1 MFHLQEPSQNKS
13 KSGLSK
19 RMPERSSHGFETIS
33 IVVRQSWG
41 IEGALSLGR
50 DSQGAGLKVLQ

>member
-1 MFHLQEPSQNKS
+1 MFYLQEPAQNKS

-19 RMPERSSHGFETIS
+19 RMSERFSHGFETIS

-41 IEGALSLGR
+41 VEW
-50 DSQGAGLKVLQ
+50 VLCHWGGIVK